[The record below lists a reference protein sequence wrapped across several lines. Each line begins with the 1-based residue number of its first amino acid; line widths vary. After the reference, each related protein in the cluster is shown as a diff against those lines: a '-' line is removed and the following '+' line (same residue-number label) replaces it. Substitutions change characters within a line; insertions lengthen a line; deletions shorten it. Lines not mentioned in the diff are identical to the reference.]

1 MTAGIHRV
9 GLFGGAFD
17 PPHHAHVALAQA
29 AIEQLGLERLHVVP
43 TGDAWHKARAL
54 SPAADRL
61 AMCRLAFAGLPRVAV
76 DERELRRA
84 GASYTIDTLTE
95 LHAEHP
101 AAQWFLLIGAD
112 QAAAFHSWRRA
123 DDILRL
129 ATIVIAVRADPSCVG
144 AVFDAEHPLP
154 GLAVAADRVRRLQLP
169 AMPHS
174 ATAVR
179 RLVAAGQPIEH
190 LVPAP
195 VAGYIADHH
204 LYQSP
209 A

>member
-1 MTAGIHRV
+1 MTTVIHRA

-29 AIEQLGLERLHVVP
+29 AIEQLELDRLYLVP

-61 AMCRLAFAGLPRVAV
+61 AMCRRAFAGLPRVAV

-112 QAAAFHSWRRA
+112 QAAAFHSWRLS

-129 ATIVIAVRADPSCVG
+129 ATIVIAVRADTSGAG
-144 AVFDAEHPLP
+144 AVFDA
-154 GLAVAADRVRRLQLP
+154 
-169 AMPHS
+169 
-174 ATAVR
+174 
-179 RLVAAGQPIEH
+179 
-190 LVPAP
+190 
-195 VAGYIADHH
+195 
-204 LYQSP
+204 
-209 A
+209 